1 LGQGVGVNMRI
12 DRDDPIGVWLHT
24 DPRLADAL
32 NHAPW
37 KASAQPVPAAGRIH
51 GEPILGR
58 SAAPER
64 ALAAYRGLKGE
75 EISRE
80 GR

>member
-1 LGQGVGVNMRI
+1 MKVRLGRSGPVL
-12 DRDDPIGVWLHT
+12 VWRRAE
-24 DPRLADAL
+24 PRLADAL
-32 NHAPW
+32 SHAPW
-37 KASAQPVPAAGRIH
+37 KASAQPTPAARRIH
-51 GEPILGR
+51 GEPIVRG

-64 ALAAYRGLKGE
+64 ALAAYRSLKEE